1 MAHYSSD
8 CWDAEIETSLGWVE
22 CVGIADRSAFDLTQH
37 SIATGTKL
45 VAARRFKEPQPAT
58 VINVALDKSGIG
70 KALKKDGMALIKYVE
85 ALSDE
90 DKEALQVYFESNE
103 SKVLQHINYRALTLM
118 EKILSLARLKLNLKR
133 KLLWLWRRSLFPTSL
148 SLHSVLVESYNPWW
162 STHSEEEVK
171 MLKEPSSNSTLE
183 QPQLSAQYFLQFVM
197 KNSPKLL
204 RI

>member
-70 KALKKDGMALIKYVE
+70 KALKKDGMTLIKHVE

-90 DKEALQVYFESNE
+90 DKEALQVYFETNE
-103 SKVLQHINYRALTLM
+103 SKVKSICIGR
-118 EKILSLARLKLNLKR
+118 
-133 KLLWLWRRSLFPTSL
+133 
-148 SLHSVLVESYNPWW
+148 VL
-162 STHSEEEVK
+162 
-171 MLKEPSSNSTLE
+171 
-183 QPQLSAQYFLQFVM
+183 
-197 KNSPKLL
+197 
-204 RI
+204 I